1 MTIIYPDNF
10 YKSLLMK
17 IFCILIAGLF
27 FLSPTYSQMKVSGI
41 VTDEESGN
49 AIPCVILTDSMDRVL
64 TQTNSDGFYNVE
76 ISPSTSL
83 HFIHLA
89 YDSASVRVEEP
100 MDSCNVILKPFVFEL
115 DEVVVTPNY
124 ANNLLATA
132 YRNLVKRLELK
143 HTRQYKFHDKEY
155 TTIGGEREVYA
166 LLDVGMNSINRKNGM
181 IKWDIKLTGSN
192 LLNQVNNENF
202 SRKNIPFNTR
212 FIPRQFS
219 INPDFSNYFC
229 EIIEENENLLTIKA
243 TSKSP
248 DKDNY
253 TYSLYTINRIDTMIV
268 KSVTQAFP
276 NTAELTQLK
285 INGVDCN
292 LSNTFG
298 IITFE
303 QDETSQKYFLSDCQ
317 HREIIQ
323 IRNDSTSHD
332 IYYETHFSLQNEEDK
347 GIEPLRKKKK
357 IPLPYIHLIY
367 EAISEQTR
375 K

>member
-1 MTIIYPDNF
+1 
-10 YKSLLMK
+10 MK
-17 IFCILIAGLF
+17 IFYILIAGLF
-27 FLSPTYSQMKVSGI
+27 FLSPTYSQIKVSGI

-49 AIPCVILTDSMDRVL
+49 VIPCVILTDSMGRVL

-76 ISPSTSL
+76 ISPFTSL

-115 DEVVVTPNY
+115 NEVVVTPNY

-166 LLDVGMNSINRKNGM
+166 LLDVGMNSINKKNGM
-181 IKWDIKLTGSN
+181 VKWDIKLTGSN
-192 LLNQVNNENF
+192 LFNQVNNESF
-202 SRKNIPFNTR
+202 LISSKPFNIR
-212 FIPRQFS
+212 FIPHRFS

-229 EIIEENENLLTIKA
+229 EIIEEDENLLTIKA

-248 DKDNY
+248 DKGSY
-253 TYSLYTINRIDTMIV
+253 AYFSYTINMTDTVMEKTV
-268 KSVTQAFP
+268 VQAFP
-276 NTAELTQLK
+276 NAAELTQGEFK
-285 INGVDCN
+285 GIAYNF
-292 LSNTFG
+292 SNTFS
-298 IITFE
+298 ILKYE
-303 QDETSQKYFLSDCQ
+303 QDETSQKYFLSECQ